1 MREVVLTPTRKD
13 SLMSID
19 RSRKRTVAFAA
30 FIVSALCLPG
40 AVRAQAIPSAL
51 GQEILAK
58 TTLMTF
64 NDANVT
70 GNYNVLHAKLSKPF
84 RDQFSPDKLKETFKE
99 FADKHIEIDA
109 IVAQALVPSTET
121 AIDGDGVMRMM
132 GAFDTKPKKVKYRL
146 SFIRSDGEWKP
157 LGINVTID

>member
-1 MREVVLTPTRKD
+1 
-13 SLMSID
+13 MSID
-19 RSRKRTVAFAA
+19 HSGKRVVAAAA
-30 FIVSALCLPG
+30 FLFPVLWLSGAAL
-40 AVRAQAIPSAL
+40 AQAVPSAL

-64 NDANVT
+64 NDANIT

-99 FADKHIEIDA
+99 FAEKHIEIDA

-132 GAFDTKPKKVKYRL
+132 GAFDTKPKNVKYRL

>member
-1 MREVVLTPTRKD
+1 MN
-13 SLMSID
+13 SLFKFSNQFLI
-19 RSRKRTVAFAA
+19 RGA
-30 FIVSALCLPG
+30 ILLPALCLSSL
-40 AVRAQAIPSAL
+40 ALAQAMPSPL

-58 TTLMTF
+58 TTLMSF
-64 NDANVT
+64 NDANIT
-70 GNYNVLHAKLSKPF
+70 GNYTVLHTKLSKPF

-99 FADKHIEIDA
+99 FAEKHIEIDA
-109 IVAQALVPSTET
+109 IVAQALVPSTDT
-121 AIDGDGVMRMM
+121 AIDGDGVLRMM